1 MTSTVP
7 DVNVIMSTK
16 PLGSCK
22 EGIWQLY
29 PCHCRLQLTGLFIR
43 VSGKSEIFR
52 AVVVP
57 AVKVYRRRL
66 LIFEAEN
73 QLSTTPNSSFK
84 GRKLKISEMSFRT
97 IRYEVCVFVGL
108 LIYRI
113 KGSSR
118 ISSDTVEDFG
128 VH

>member
-1 MTSTVP
+1 M
-7 DVNVIMSTK
+7 
-16 PLGSCK
+16 
-22 EGIWQLY
+22 
-29 PCHCRLQLTGLFIR
+29 QLTGLVIR

-73 QLSTTPNSSFK
+73 RLSTIPNSSFK

-108 LIYRI
+108 LIYRV